1 MSTVYIYAAK
11 RTPLG
16 SFNGSLST
24 VSATQLGSLCIRT
37 AIQESGFE
45 PQLIDECIMGNV
57 LTSGNGQAPARQALL
72 GSGLPES
79 VPCLTINK
87 VCGSGLKAVMLG
99 ADAIRLGETK
109 AAVVGGM
116 ENMSLAPHLMLK
128 SRSGYRMGQ
137 VTLEDALLKD
147 GLLDA
152 YSGMHMGNIAEMCAK
167 DNHFT
172 RQAQDDFATI
182 SYQKAIKAQT
192 DKLFEKEIVPVT
204 VQSRKSSALITED
217 EEPKRVQ
224 FDKIATLRPVFDKEG
239 TITAANA
246 SKINDGAAALVIA
259 DKSLAAETST
269 KPLAKIIAH
278 TTFAQSPNL
287 FTTAP
292 IYAIQKL
299 LEKANKK
306 ASDID
311 FYEINEAFSVVTMAA
326 QKALSL
332 KDEQINIHGGA
343 VALGHPIGASGARI
357 LTTLVHALHT
367 HDKTYGIA
375 TLCIGGGEAVA
386 LLIERM

>member
-1 MSTVYIYAAK
+1 MSEVYIYAAK

-16 SFNGSLST
+16 SFNGSLAT
-24 VSATQLGSLCIRT
+24 VPATQLGSLCIR
-37 AIQESGFE
+37 AALQDSGFDK
-45 PQLIDECIMGNV
+45 QLIDKCIMGNV

-72 GSGLPES
+72 GSGLSES

-99 ADAIRLGETK
+99 ADAIQLGNAK
-109 AAVVGGM
+109 VAVVGGM

-137 VTLEDALLKD
+137 VTLEDTLLKD

-167 DNHFT
+167 DNNFT
-172 RQAQDDFATI
+172 RQAQDEFAI
-182 SYQKAIKAQT
+182 LSYQKAIKAQA
-192 DKLFEKEIVPVT
+192 DKLFEKEIVAVE
-204 VQSRKSSALITED
+204 VQSRKNSELVSED
-217 EEPKRVQ
+217 EEPKRVR
-224 FDKIATLRPVFDKEG
+224 FEKIATLRPAFEKEG

-259 DKSLAAETST
+259 DKSLESETST

-278 TTFAQSPNL
+278 TTFAHSPNL

-292 IYAIQKL
+292 IYAVQKL
-299 LEKANKK
+299 LEKTGKA

-311 FYEINEAFSVVTMAA
+311 LYEINEAFSVVTMAA
-326 QKALSL
+326 QQALSL
-332 KDEQINIHGGA
+332 KDEQINVHGGA
-343 VALGHPIGASGARI
+343 VALGHPIGASGARV
-357 LTTLVHALHT
+357 LTTLVHALHKQ
-367 HDKTYGIA
+367 DKTYGIA

-386 LLIERM
+386 VLIERM

>member
-1 MSTVYIYAAK
+1 MSEVYIYAAK

-16 SFNGSLST
+16 SFNGSLAT
-24 VSATQLGSLCIRT
+24 VPATQLGSLCIR
-37 AIQESGFE
+37 AALQDSGFDK
-45 PQLIDECIMGNV
+45 QLIDKCIMGNV

-72 GSGLPES
+72 GSGLSES

-99 ADAIRLGETK
+99 ADAIQLGNAK
-109 AAVVGGM
+109 VAVVGGM

-137 VTLEDALLKD
+137 VTLEDTLLKD

-167 DNHFT
+167 DNNFT
-172 RQAQDDFATI
+172 RQAQDEFAI
-182 SYQKAIKAQT
+182 LSYQKAIKAQA
-192 DKLFEKEIVPVT
+192 DKLFEKEIVAVE
-204 VQSRKSSALITED
+204 VQSRKSSELVSED
-217 EEPKRVQ
+217 EEPKRVR
-224 FDKIATLRPVFDKEG
+224 FEKIATLRPAFEKEG

-259 DKSLAAETST
+259 DKSLESETST

-278 TTFAQSPNL
+278 TTFAHSPNL

-292 IYAIQKL
+292 IYAVQKL
-299 LEKANKK
+299 LEKTGKA

-311 FYEINEAFSVVTMAA
+311 LYEINEAFSVVTMAA
-326 QKALSL
+326 QQALSL
-332 KDEQINIHGGA
+332 KDEQINVHGGA
-343 VALGHPIGASGARI
+343 VALGHPIGASGARV
-357 LTTLVHALHT
+357 LTTLVHALHKQ
-367 HDKTYGIA
+367 DKTYGIA

-386 LLIERM
+386 VLIERM